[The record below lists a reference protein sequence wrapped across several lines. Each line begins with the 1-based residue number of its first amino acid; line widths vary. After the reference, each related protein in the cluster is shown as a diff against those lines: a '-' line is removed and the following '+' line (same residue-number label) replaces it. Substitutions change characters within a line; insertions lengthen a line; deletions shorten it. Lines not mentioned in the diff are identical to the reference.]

1 MKNSKTPQ
9 PKNSAEFFRRIDAQ
23 PKSVIQSPC
32 LGRIEFCVR
41 EDAGNAA
48 ERMTDS
54 KVKYGEGGVLFDSL
68 HDAHVAHRSVFQGRK
83 GLLVGIAVVV
93 GERSIEVVE
102 FNNDGT
108 FLDPA
113 L

>member
-1 MKNSKTPQ
+1 
-9 PKNSAEFFRRIDAQ
+9 
-23 PKSVIQSPC
+23 
-32 LGRIEFCVR
+32 
-41 EDAGNAA
+41 
-48 ERMTDS
+48 MTDS
-54 KVKYGEGGVLFDSL
+54 KAKYGEDGLLFDSL
-68 HDAHVAHRSVFQGRK
+68 HYAHVAHRSVFQGRK
-83 GLLVGIAVVV
+83 GLLVGIAIVV